1 MSDWYEQL
9 ELGSDLVRVS
19 EPLVSPLL
27 SAKMW
32 WLRGTDRDLVVDAGL
47 GVVALRGEI
56 PRMFERDPLAVLT
69 HAHLD
74 HVGGA
79 HEFRERAAHT
89 ADAAI
94 LAAGVPA
101 SLYGAELY
109 EKLGI
114 NAGGEPVPDLLIK
127 DLPYPEYDPR
137 TYRVEAVTL
146 SRRLDDGDR
155 IDLGD
160 RTLTVLHLPGHSP
173 GSIALL
179 EERTGVL
186 FSGDVVYDGH
196 LIDDLPDSDV
206 PAYRRSM
213 ESLAQLDVSVVHPG
227 HGRSF
232 DQTRLRELAHAYLH
246 KAGAEQAGSACG

>member
-9 ELGSDLVRVS
+9 ELGSDLVRIS

-27 SAKMW
+27 SAKLW

-56 PRMFERDPLAVLT
+56 PRMFERDPLVVLT

-79 HEFRERAAHT
+79 HEFRERAAHP

-114 NAGGEPVPDLLIK
+114 NAEGEPVPDLLIK

-146 SRRLDDGDR
+146 SRQLDDGDQ

-186 FSGDVVYDGH
+186 FSGDVVYDGY

-246 KAGAEQAGSACG
+246 KAGAEQAGGACG

>member
-9 ELGSDLVRVS
+9 ELGSDLVRIS
-19 EPLVSPLL
+19 EPRVGPLL
-27 SAKMW
+27 SAKLW
-32 WLRGTDRDLVVDAGL
+32 WLRGTDRDIVVDAGL

-56 PRMFERDPLAVLT
+56 PRMFERDPLVVLT

-79 HEFRERAAHT
+79 HEFRERAGHPAE
-89 ADAAI
+89 AAT
-94 LAAGVPA
+94 LAEGVPA

-109 EKLGI
+109 AKLGI
-114 NAGGEPVPDLLIK
+114 DAGDEPVPDLLIK
-127 DLPYPEYDPR
+127 SLPYPEYDPR
-137 TYRVEAVTL
+137 TYRVQAVTL

-155 IDLGD
+155 IDLGS

-186 FSGDVVYDGH
+186 FSGDAVYDGY

-213 ESLAQLDVSVVHPG
+213 ERLAQLDVSVVHPG

-232 DQTRLRELAHAYLH
+232 DQTRLRELAGDYLRG
-246 KAGAEQAGSACG
+246 KP